1 MSGQDQTTPD
11 QVPTPTVSTAPTGGE
26 TPPAAARWWQPGG
39 ALPDHLGRAR
49 TSTVVLSVLFVLV
62 FALYLTVRPDE
73 TTTGTA
79 PAGGSS
85 DVEAPVVP
93 VVPQEPTSPEPTEE
107 PAPTTGPGETDE
119 PGEGTGTPTTSS
131 APTSSSP
138 GTTTPGSDSSTAP
151 GTPQPT
157 GTTGG
162 TTEPATPT
170 TTSPPGP

>member
-26 TPPAAARWWQPGG
+26 TPPAAARWWQLGG

-107 PAPTTGPGETDE
+107 PAPTTGPEETDE
-119 PGEGTGTPTTSS
+119 PGEGTGTPT
-131 APTSSSP
+131 PSSP
-138 GTTTPGSDSSTAP
+138 GTTTPGSGSSTSP
-151 GTPQPT
+151 ETPQPT
-157 GTTGG
+157 ATTGG

-170 TTSPPGP
+170 STSPPGP